1 MTNTDLISKIKRV
14 AITHEVI
21 AKYITLKKVQQ
32 GYTAKCP
39 FHNDENESFTLSP
52 KLNIYKC
59 FECGKSG
66 DAFSFLQEHANMS
79 IDEALKYLKTNY
91 KIN

>member
-1 MTNTDLISKIKRV
+1 MSNTDLISEIKKV

-21 AKYITLKKVQQ
+21 AKYITLKKVNS
-32 GYTAKCP
+32 GYIAKCP
-39 FHNDENESFTLSP
+39 FHEDENESFTVSP

-66 DAFSFLQEHANMS
+66 DSISFLQEHANMS
-79 IDEALKYLKTNY
+79 TDEAFNFLKTRY
-91 KIN
+91 KIE